1 MQVVRLASETDFEGW
16 RTAAR
21 ALLAQG
27 IAPEHIEWLVGEEG
41 GGLFDS
47 PVFEPDAKQNQLFE
61 PSPSEALSFQKS
73 QAKQSQVNQSEASQ
87 LPATQFKV
95 PRDFIELCRKAILHS
110 DPTRFGLLYRLLWRL
125 KQEQKLLQ
133 ISFDPDVARI
143 QFMIK
148 AVRRDLHKMKA
159 FVRFREIEIEGG
171 ESEFVA
177 WFEPSHHIVE
187 ASSPFFTGRFTNMR
201 WSILTPAICMHW
213 DGTALSYSP
222 GASKADAP
230 ADDAG
235 EDLWRSYYRS
245 IFNPAR
251 LKISA
256 MQSQMPKKYWRNL
269 PEAPLIAEL
278 IANSSQRMD
287 SMIAAEP
294 TVPQRKVVKYIVS
307 RQSAIP
313 VDETQP
319 LAALRRLNESMR
331 ALDFPLAVHATQAV
345 LGIGAVP
352 ALLMLLGEQPGE
364 QEDLAGQPFIG
375 PAGKLLNQALLEA
388 GIERSETYVTNA
400 LKHYK
405 FKLQGTRRVRML
417 PGIGDIKTYS
427 PWLQGE
433 LNIVQPRIV
442 VALGTVAAHAL
453 TGVALEME
461 ANRGK
466 LFPLPEGRQALVTYH
481 PSFILRTNDEA
492 VRQQYYARL
501 VNDLRLALEIV
512 RPAES

>member
-1 MQVVRLASETDFEGW
+1 MHVIRLASETDFEGW

-21 ALLAQG
+21 GLLAQG

-47 PVFEPDAKQNQLFE
+47 PEFEPDAQQNQLFDQ
-61 PSPSEALSFQKS
+61 SPSKLPKT
-73 QAKQSQVNQSEASQ
+73 NQPQ
-87 LPATQFKV
+87 ATQFKV

-187 ASSPFFTGRFTNMR
+187 ASAPFFTGRFTNMR

-230 ADDAG
+230 VDDAG

-287 SMIAAEP
+287 SMIAART
-294 TVPQRKVVKYIVS
+294 TVPQRKVVKYVVS
-307 RQSAIP
+307 RQSTIH
-313 VDETQP
+313 VDETQAR
-319 LAALRRLNESMR
+319 AALRKLNESML

-345 LGIGAVP
+345 LGIGAAP
-352 ALLMLLGEQPGE
+352 ASLMLLGEQPGE

-388 GIERSETYVTNA
+388 GIERSQTYVTNA

-417 PGIGDIKTYS
+417 PGIGDIKAYW

-433 LNIVQPRIV
+433 IAIVEPSIV
-442 VALGTVAAHAL
+442 VALGTVAAHAI
-453 TGVALEME
+453 TGIALEME

-481 PSFILRTNDEA
+481 PSFILRTKDET
-492 VRQQYYARL
+492 VKQQYYARL
-501 VNDLRLALEIV
+501 VNDLKLALAIAM
-512 RPAES
+512 PAED

>member
-1 MQVVRLASETDFEGW
+1 MQVVRLANETDFEGW
-16 RTAAR
+16 RKAAR
-21 ALLAQG
+21 ALLAQA
-27 IAPEHIEWLVGEEG
+27 IAPENIEWLVGEES

-47 PVFEPDAKQNQLFE
+47 PEFKPVGQQNQLFDH
-61 PSPSEALSFQKS
+61 SPSTSFRSS
-73 QAKQSQVNQSEASQ
+73 QSPSNELENS
-87 LPATQFKV
+87 QFKV

-125 KQEQKLLQ
+125 KKEQKLLH

-159 FVRFREIEIEGG
+159 FVRFREIEIEGR

-187 ASSPFFTGRFTNMR
+187 ASAPFFTGRFTNMR
-201 WSILTPAICMHW
+201 WSILTPDICMHW
-213 DGTALSYSP
+213 DGSALSYSP

-278 IANSSQRMD
+278 IVNASQRMD
-287 SMIAAEP
+287 SMIEAPP
-294 TVPQRKVVKYIVS
+294 TEPQRKVVKYVVN
-307 RQSAIP
+307 RQNILPPA
-313 VDETQP
+313 DEP
-319 LAALRRLNESMR
+319 EALAALRRLNAAMLLSE
-331 ALDFPLAVHATQAV
+331 FPLAVHATQAV
-345 LGIGAVP
+345 LGRGAVP
-352 ALLMLLGEQPGE
+352 ASIMLLGEQPGE
-364 QEDLAGQPFIG
+364 QEDLAGQPFKG
-375 PAGKLLNQALLEA
+375 PAGQLLNQALQQA
-388 GIERSETYVTNA
+388 GIARSNTYVTNT

-417 PGIGDIKTYS
+417 PGIGDIKMYL

-433 LNIVQPRIV
+433 VAIVQPRIII
-442 VALGTVAAHAL
+442 ALGTVAAHAI
-453 TGVALEME
+453 TGEALEME
-461 ANRGK
+461 ANRGN
-466 LFPLPEGRQALVTYH
+466 LFPLPDGRQVLVTYH
-481 PSFILRTNDEA
+481 PSFILRVKDEA
-492 VRQQYYARL
+492 LKQQYYKKL
-501 VNDLRLALEIV
+501 VNDLVSASTIV
-512 RPAES
+512 NAP

>member
-1 MQVVRLASETDFEGW
+1 MQIVRLANETDFEGW
-16 RTAAR
+16 RNAAR

-27 IAPEHIEWLVGEEG
+27 IAPENIEWRVGDEG

-47 PVFEPDAKQNQLFE
+47 PEFKPDRQHNQLFDQ
-61 PSPSEALSFQKS
+61 SPSVPLHSS
-73 QAKQSQVNQSEASQ
+73 QSQISQ
-87 LPATQFKV
+87 PQVSQFPVTQFKV

-125 KQEQKLLQ
+125 KDEQKLLR

-148 AVRRDLHKMKA
+148 AIRRDLHKMKA
-159 FVRFREIEIEGG
+159 FVRFREIEVEGG

-187 ASSPFFTGRFTNMR
+187 ASATFFTGRFTNMR
-201 WSILTPAICMHW
+201 WSILTPSICMHW

-294 TVPQRKVVKYIVS
+294 TVPQRKVVKYKVS
-307 RQSAIP
+307 RHSTIP
-313 VDETQP
+313 VDETQAM
-319 LAALRRLNESMR
+319 AALRRCNASML
-331 ALDFPLAVHATQAV
+331 AQEFPLAVHATQAV

-352 ALLMLLGEQPGE
+352 ASLMLLGEQPGE
-364 QEDLAGQPFIG
+364 QEDLAGEPFIG
-375 PAGKLLNQALLEA
+375 PAGKLLNQALLHA
-388 GIERSETYVTNA
+388 GIQRSDIYITNA

-417 PGIGDIKTYS
+417 PGVGDIKTYW

-433 LNIVQPRIV
+433 MAIVKPRV
-442 VALGTVAAHAL
+442 VIALGTVAAHAI

-461 ANRGK
+461 SNRGK

-481 PSFILRTNDEA
+481 PSFILRTKDEA
-492 VRQQYYARL
+492 AKQQYYEQL
-501 VNDLRLALEIV
+501 VKDLKLGMAIV
-512 RPAES
+512 SAAASE